1 MRFGG
6 FLRGVT
12 RRPPPMARS
21 PATVQVEDQGAH
33 TLVFS
38 GISVGLGF
46 LLNVMI
52 TRAFGPA
59 GKGVLDLSATT
70 AALFALVLG
79 CSANAA
85 VTHVVALEGGLSRR
99 LLAPLFGL
107 GGAAGLLAGAVLGF
121 GAATAQR
128 AGLLPRAGAG
138 FWTWYIAVTV
148 AVSVWS
154 GGFRGGLIGLG
165 RMVLINRTET
175 VTRLLYVVALGSL
188 ILGAPM
194 VLRPLRPEHF
204 AVASL
209 AIALLITAFYLGRL
223 ARHLRPGPVP
233 WRALLAFSLPVH
245 ATNIL
250 HFLNHRADVFF
261 LSAVRGI
268 DEVGIYTLAVSFS
281 QLILLVSSAFAQ
293 PLLPQVSAGTDPA
306 ATALIAARICR
317 LYLALS
323 TAAAALLALAVP
335 PLLPLVFGR
344 AFGGSTL
351 PLLILLPGVVA
362 FGLVNILISY
372 FAGSGRGSLNFGISI
387 VSVIVTLGG
396 NAWLAPKLG
405 AIGAALVSSASYGL
419 AAALSGCFFVRCTG
433 LSAARSFLPR
443 GSDWRAASAAVR
455 RVHP

>member
-1 MRFGG
+1 
-6 FLRGVT
+6 
-12 RRPPPMARS
+12 MAGTLAAS
-21 PATVQVEDQGAH
+21 ELENQGAH
-33 TLVFS
+33 TLIFS
-38 GISVGLGF
+38 ALSVGLGF
-46 LLNVMI
+46 ALSVLI
-52 TRAFGPA
+52 TRVYGPG
-59 GKGVLDLSATT
+59 GKGVLDLT
-70 AALFALVLG
+70 AATAGLFSLVLG
-79 CSANAA
+79 CSANTGA
-85 VTHVVALEGGLSRR
+85 THISAQQRGLSEK
-99 LLAPLFGL
+99 LLLPLLGL
-107 GGAAGLLAGAVLGF
+107 GAFAGILTWSALRLG
-121 GAATAQR
+121 TAE
-128 AGLLPRAGAG
+128 AEHLGLLPAVDAG
-138 FWTWYIAVTV
+138 FWARYIALAVM
-148 AVSVWS
+148 VSVWS
-154 GGFRGGLIGLG
+154 GVLRGSVVGLEGL
-165 RMVLINRTET
+165 VFINRTEA
-175 VTRLLYVVALGSL
+175 VTRLLYVLALLAL
-188 ILGAPM
+188 ILGAR
-194 VLRPLRPEHF
+194 VETRILRPGHF

-209 AIALLITAFYLGRL
+209 VIAAVFVAVYFWRLLPRL
-223 ARHLRPGPVP
+223 LAGPAP
-233 WRALLAFSLPVH
+233 WSALFAFSLPVH
-245 ATNIL
+245 ATNVL

-261 LSAVRGI
+261 LSAVRGT

-306 ATALIAARICR
+306 AIALTAARICR

-323 TAAAALLALAVP
+323 TVAAVLLALAVP

-372 FAGSGRGSLNFGISI
+372 FAGSGRGSLNFGISV

-455 RVHP
+455 RVQP